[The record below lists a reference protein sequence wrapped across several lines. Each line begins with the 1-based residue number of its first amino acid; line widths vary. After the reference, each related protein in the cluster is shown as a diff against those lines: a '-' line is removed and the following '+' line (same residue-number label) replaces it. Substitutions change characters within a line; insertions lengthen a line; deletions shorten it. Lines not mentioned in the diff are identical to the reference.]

1 MIITI
6 KNNSSQDKNL
16 IFIKKLKSCHLSAN

>member
-6 KNNSSQDKNL
+6 KNNSSQNKKL
-16 IFIKKLKSCHLSAN
+16 IFIKKIKSCHLGAN